1 MKNKSKS
8 INKTNKKHICILS
21 DCFIPTRNSASG
33 MIYNLSKYLLDEGY
47 SITCIHAGYNPKNKP
62 EIFKNYNIKDIN
74 FITSELFIKLRNKN
88 NFMRFFFELSMSINL
103 SLKSLRYFKYFKNND
118 LLIWYG
124 PSAFF
129 WLPALVI
136 KLISGCPLYYIV
148 RDVFPDWLYSTGLI
162 KNKFLFLIL
171 RILTNPQ
178 YSLPNKIG
186 VESPGNIKLIK
197 NYVVDEDKIEVLYNW
212 PSLNI
217 NSNLNCKDVNYK
229 IKKNKNI
236 KGIYSG
242 NFGIAQDSKNLLN
255 FLLKI
260 KNKLTLKVDFFTKN
274 LVEQKE
280 ITFRNPV
287 SENELMFL
295 FKKYQFGVLSLNT
308 KLNTHNIP
316 GKFVSYT
323 QFGLPVLCFSNL
335 NSTIAN
341 LIITNKCGIVID
353 IYSSF
358 EKNCEIIKKFLK
370 IIERN
375 NNSYSKNS
383 RKVYQKLFDIKN
395 VKSKIEN
402 LIKHD

>member
-1 MKNKSKS
+1 MKNKFKSKYK
-8 INKTNKKHICILS
+8 INKKHICILS
-21 DCFIPTRNSASG
+21 DCFVPTRNSASG

-47 SITCIHAGYNPKNKP
+47 SITCVHSGYNPKKNP
-62 EIFKNYNIKDIN
+62 EIFKDYNIKDIK

-88 NFMRFFFELSMSINL
+88 NFMRFFFEVAISINL
-103 SLKSLRYFKYFKNND
+103 SFKSLRYFKYFKNND

-136 KLISGCPLYYIV
+136 KLISGCPLYYIL
-148 RDVFPDWLYSTGLI
+148 RDIFPDWLYSTGVI

-171 RILTNPQ
+171 RILTNAQ
-178 YSLPNKIG
+178 YSLPDKIG

-197 NYVVDEDKIEVLYNW
+197 NYIADKNKIEVLYNW

-217 NSNLNCKDVNYK
+217 NSNLNCKEINCK
-229 IKKNKNI
+229 IKNKNV

-242 NFGIAQDSKNLLN
+242 NFGFAQDSNNILN
-255 FLLKI
+255 FLIKI
-260 KNKLTLKVDFFTKN
+260 KNILNFEVDFFTKN

-280 ITFRNPV
+280 ITFKNPV
-287 SENELMFL
+287 PENELIFL

-323 QFGLPVLCFSNL
+323 QFGLPVLCFSNV

-341 LIITNKCGIVID
+341 LIVRNKCGIVID
-353 IYSSF
+353 ISNSF
-358 EKNCEIIKKFLK
+358 EKNIDLINKFLK
-370 IIERN
+370 IIVKN

-383 RKVYQKLFDIKN
+383 RKVHEKFFDIKN
-395 VKSKIEN
+395 VKYKIED
-402 LIKHD
+402 LIKYD